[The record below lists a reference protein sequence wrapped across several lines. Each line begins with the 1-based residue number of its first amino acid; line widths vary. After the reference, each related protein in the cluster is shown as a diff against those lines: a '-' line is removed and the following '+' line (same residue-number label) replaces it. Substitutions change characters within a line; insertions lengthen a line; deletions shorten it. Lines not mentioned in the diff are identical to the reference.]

1 MRIVSIPGWRQM
13 PGIRLCLAL
22 CFQTP
27 ASHPG
32 QDVTGLMEL
41 LDELLVP
48 AEAPDGAAA
57 GVVRGTVGLLAS
69 ASTRTRLLDLLVVSC
84 VTILWEAETADRD
97 PGGLPIRLAAGPEAP
112 DGASGPT
119 ATVG

>member
-1 MRIVSIPGWRQM
+1 MVSIPGWRQI
-13 PGIRLCLAL
+13 PGMRLCLAL

-32 QDVTGLMEL
+32 QDVTGLIEL
-41 LDELLVP
+41 LDELLGP
-48 AEAPDGAAA
+48 AGAPDGAAA

-69 ASTRTRLLDLLVVSC
+69 ASTKALLLVLPVGPC

-97 PGGLPIRLAAGPEAP
+97 PGGLPLFLGAGPDAP

-119 ATVG
+119 AIEG

>member
-1 MRIVSIPGWRQM
+1 MG
-13 PGIRLCLAL
+13 AL
-22 CFQTP
+22 
-27 ASHPG
+27 
-32 QDVTGLMEL
+32 EL
-41 LDELLVP
+41 LDELLGP
-48 AEAPDGAAA
+48 AVAPDGAAA

-69 ASTRTRLLDLLVVSC
+69 ASTNVLLLVLLVVSC

-97 PGGLPIRLAAGPEAP
+97 PGGLPLRLGAGLEAP